1 MRNVC
6 KNRGRTQ
13 IGLLI
18 KPLLQPVVREQGTGQ
33 EAIFT
38 QAGLTS
44 TPLCLKI
51 AVKREGAPSEG
62 EKAEEMDPFASIVPE
77 RQRE

>member
-1 MRNVC
+1 MRNVY
-6 KNRGRTQ
+6 KNRKCSQ
-13 IGLLI
+13 IGLSI
-18 KPLLQPVVREQGTGQ
+18 KPLLQPVVWEQGTGQ

-51 AVKREGAPSEG
+51 AVKRERAPSEG
-62 EKAEEMDPFASIVPE
+62 GKAEEMDPFASIVPE
-77 RQRE
+77 RPKE